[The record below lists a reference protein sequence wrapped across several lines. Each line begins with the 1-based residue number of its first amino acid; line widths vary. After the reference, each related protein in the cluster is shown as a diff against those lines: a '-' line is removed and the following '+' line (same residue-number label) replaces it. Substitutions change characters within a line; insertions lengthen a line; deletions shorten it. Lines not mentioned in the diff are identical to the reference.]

1 MCHFTSTAGKCQHS
15 TVFEAFSCRRHCL
28 CTGTRAGFG
37 AACSSGQ
44 TNWTG
49 CSAVRS
55 HGCTWARGKPH
66 APGNLPRQSTRKAAE
81 PACLTSMSHTS
92 SRSQP
97 NPHLLYESKEQC
109 WEFTFNHRITNNI
122 LMALTWFVVSYNHN
136 FYPNIWSCFGFQI
149 FPAVHRPNA
158 HKSLMLF
165 TAPHY

>member
-1 MCHFTSTAGKCQHS
+1 MSAHRLCFRHFTADISA
-15 TVFEAFSCRRHCL
+15 R
-28 CTGTRAGFG
+28 FG
-37 AACSSGQ
+37 GACFQ
-44 TNWTG
+44 WKRTEQ
-49 CSAVRS
+49 AVQQW
-55 HGCTWARGKPH
+55 GAMAVLEWEVP
-66 APGNLPRQSTRKAAE
+66 PENLPRQSTTKPAE

-165 TAPHY
+165 TAPHD